1 MDKWISTSRTI
12 QSSQG
17 HSILQEDSCSTFYET
32 NLLADQ
38 SNPSQ
43 ETCTTPLLTFSN
55 TGMWEI
61 FPWLPSRNGNA
72 DAANIF
78 GDDPTKQIKLVFNF
92 TSTVTKLKHQT
103 WKVLKI
109 LIKQFSNL
117 FPPLHMRGH
126 NQEDWSYFTWN
137 QVSDKLSFLT
147 TQPEWEAIWVS
158 GSHSLFVQPFLLW
171 LNTCDIDD
179 RIAYSHD
186 GSSLMLRERKRES
199 PWKGITILSKGCQS
213 HNWCTNK
220 SENAGVWQDRI
231 Q

>member
-55 TGMWEI
+55 PGMWEL

-78 GDDPTKQIKLVFNF
+78 ADDPTKQIKLVFNF
-92 TSTVTKLKHQT
+92 TSTVTKLEHQT
-103 WKVLKI
+103 WKLLKI
-109 LIKQFSNL
+109 LIK
-117 FPPLHMRGH
+117 
-126 NQEDWSYFTWN
+126 
-137 QVSDKLSFLT
+137 
-147 TQPEWEAIWVS
+147 
-158 GSHSLFVQPFLLW
+158 
-171 LNTCDIDD
+171 
-179 RIAYSHD
+179 
-186 GSSLMLRERKRES
+186 
-199 PWKGITILSKGCQS
+199 
-213 HNWCTNK
+213 
-220 SENAGVWQDRI
+220 
-231 Q
+231 